1 MGIINKSENW
11 WLRLS
16 LVLFALIALAS
27 ASVMNRSVATERQ
40 ILMDSV
46 SYLKLQNDSLTD
58 ENFNLN
64 VELGR
69 HVLTRDEM
77 FLKYNGLEK
86 DYNNYLEHETE

>member
-1 MGIINKSENW
+1 MGIVNKSENW

-16 LVLFALIALAS
+16 LVLFALIALGS

-46 SYLKLQNDSLTD
+46 SYFKLQNDSLTD

-69 HVLTRDEM
+69 HELTRDEM
-77 FLKYNGLEK
+77 FFIYKGLEK

>member
-1 MGIINKSENW
+1 MGSFNKEENW
-11 WLRLS
+11 WLRLTIVLIVLIWLSS
-16 LVLFALIALAS
+16 L
-27 ASVMNRSVATERQ
+27 SVMNRSVTTERQ

-46 SYLKLQNDSLTD
+46 SYFKLKNDSLTD

-69 HVLTRDEM
+69 HELTREEM
-77 FLKYNGLEK
+77 FFKYKGLEK

>member
-1 MGIINKSENW
+1 MGIVNKSENW

-16 LVLFALIALAS
+16 LVLFALIALGS

-46 SYLKLQNDSLTD
+46 SYFKLQNDSLTD

-64 VELGR
+64 VELAR
-69 HVLTRDEM
+69 HELTRDEM
-77 FLKYNGLEK
+77 FLKYKGLEK
-86 DYNNYLEHETE
+86 EYNQYLEHETE